1 MVIFVSLVAVS
12 CSVEVNIDDYSLLF
26 NTFSNL
32 FCCLFLTAWSTLT
45 IRVNKRGNQMEQEL
59 IKMHLTVSP
68 VVKARV
74 SDAATREGYAT
85 STQWI
90 RNAIMAALETSERKA
105 AERKPK

>member
-1 MVIFVSLVAVS
+1 MVYTNLT
-12 CSVEVNIDDYSLLF
+12 VNE
-26 NTFSNL
+26 
-32 FCCLFLTAWSTLT
+32 
-45 IRVNKRGNQMEQEL
+45 RGQEMNEDL

-90 RNAIMAALETSERKA
+90 RNAIMAALEASERKA
-105 AERKPK
+105 AERAQMR

>member
-1 MVIFVSLVAVS
+1 MVYTNLT
-12 CSVEVNIDDYSLLF
+12 VNE
-26 NTFSNL
+26 
-32 FCCLFLTAWSTLT
+32 
-45 IRVNKRGNQMEQEL
+45 RGKEMNEDL

>member
-1 MVIFVSLVAVS
+1 MVYTNLT
-12 CSVEVNIDDYSLLF
+12 VNE
-26 NTFSNL
+26 
-32 FCCLFLTAWSTLT
+32 
-45 IRVNKRGNQMEQEL
+45 RGQEMNEDL

-90 RNAIMAALETSERKA
+90 RNAIMAALEVSERKA
-105 AERKPK
+105 AERAQAIR

>member
-1 MVIFVSLVAVS
+1 
-12 CSVEVNIDDYSLLF
+12 
-26 NTFSNL
+26 
-32 FCCLFLTAWSTLT
+32 
-45 IRVNKRGNQMEQEL
+45 MEQEL

-90 RNAIMAALETSERKA
+90 RNAIMAALEVSERKA
-105 AERKPK
+105 AERAQAMLR

>member
-1 MVIFVSLVAVS
+1 MVYTNLT
-12 CSVEVNIDDYSLLF
+12 VNE
-26 NTFSNL
+26 
-32 FCCLFLTAWSTLT
+32 
-45 IRVNKRGNQMEQEL
+45 RGQEMNEDL

-90 RNAIMAALETSERKA
+90 RNAIMAALEVSERKT
-105 AERKPK
+105 AERAQAVR